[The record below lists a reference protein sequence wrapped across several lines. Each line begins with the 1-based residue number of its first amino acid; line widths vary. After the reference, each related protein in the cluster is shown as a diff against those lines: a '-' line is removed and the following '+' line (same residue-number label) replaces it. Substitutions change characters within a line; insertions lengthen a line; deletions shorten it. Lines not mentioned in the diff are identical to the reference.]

1 MRRQESANALS
12 EDRGRPVASTL
23 LICADAT
30 PRMGTGHVMRCLAL
44 AAAARERDFSVWL
57 ASRISVPW
65 LRDRIQHENFACH
78 LLAGD
83 APVREQPA
91 RMLAERFQAQRPDWV
106 ILDGYHF
113 ASDCHKAVRAAGSRL
128 LIIDDYAHLPEYSC
142 DLLLNQNPGAD
153 GLSYKG
159 HTGRMLLGPQYAL
172 LRSEFA
178 AARPRAVR
186 RDFSE
191 AATLLLTLGGGD
203 FSGHLARL
211 VPALTMPEL
220 AGRRLR
226 VLAGAMPPEYVAAL
240 LRDCPAR
247 VELLGRVDDMPALL
261 LDTDLCI
268 TAGGSTCWELC
279 CLGVPFLTLEVAENQ
294 RNICAWLAEH
304 DIAPAFS
311 AEALG
316 RLLTSAELRG
326 AHAARVRALTD
337 GTGADA
343 VVGALLERA

>member
-1 MRRQESANALS
+1 
-12 EDRGRPVASTL
+12 
-23 LICADAT
+23 
-30 PRMGTGHVMRCLAL
+30 MRCLAL
-44 AAAARERDFSVWL
+44 ARAAHERGFTVRLSAR
-57 ASRISVPW
+57 ITVPW
-65 LRDRIQHENFACH
+65 LRDHIQHENLVCH
-78 LLAGD
+78 LLDGD
-83 APVREQPA
+83 VPVREQPA
-91 RMLAERFQAQRPDWV
+91 RLLAERFQAKRPDWV

-113 ASDCHKAVRAAGSRL
+113 ASDCHKAVLAAGSRL
-128 LIIDDYAHLPEYSC
+128 LAIDDYAHLSEYSC

-172 LRSEFA
+172 LRPEFA
-178 AARPRAVR
+178 AARPRAVQ
-186 RDFSE
+186 RDCNA

-203 FSGHLARL
+203 FSGHLGRL
-211 VPALTMPEL
+211 ASALTMPEL

-226 VLAGAMPPEYVAAL
+226 VLAGAMPPEHVAAL

-247 VELLGRVDDMPALL
+247 VEVLGRVDDMPALL

-294 RNICAWLAEH
+294 RNICAWLAEN
-304 DIAPAFS
+304 DIAPPFS
-311 AEALG
+311 AAALG
-316 RLLTSAELRG
+316 RLLSSAEQRC

-343 VVGALLERA
+343 VIRALLERA